1 MAYDDKIG
9 LRRGTVK
16 VVAHHPKW
24 AEYFGKER
32 QLLFKV
38 MGQKVLDIRHVGST
52 SIPGMPAKPIV
63 DILAAVRTLDD
74 VEPFTENLI
83 RAGYEDRGNGDVLG
97 RRYFVKGGEDKRT
110 HHLNFCEMNSFFWTS
125 HLAFRDYLEQ
135 HTEAAKQ
142 YSALKR
148 ALAARFPN
156 DRHAYTTGKEEF
168 VRSIVKLAMNEPPS

>member
-63 DILAAVRTLDD
+63 DILADR
-74 VEPFTENLI
+74 EN
-83 RAGYEDRGNGDVLG
+83 
-97 RRYFVKGGEDKRT
+97 
-110 HHLNFCEMNSFFWTS
+110 
-125 HLAFRDYLEQ
+125 
-135 HTEAAKQ
+135 
-142 YSALKR
+142 
-148 ALAARFPN
+148 AR
-156 DRHAYTTGKEEF
+156 
-168 VRSIVKLAMNEPPS
+168 